1 MVPARNKVKRL
12 SSVNHTTKTIYQF
25 IEGTICIH
33 KKGPVREKSN
43 FLNKGCSAFQKFV
56 ELWPKRGFL
65 GKFHSSGFYLVIVP
79 YHAARF
85 ERNP

>member
-43 FLNKGCSAFQKFV
+43 F
-56 ELWPKRGFL
+56 
-65 GKFHSSGFYLVIVP
+65 
-79 YHAARF
+79 
-85 ERNP
+85 